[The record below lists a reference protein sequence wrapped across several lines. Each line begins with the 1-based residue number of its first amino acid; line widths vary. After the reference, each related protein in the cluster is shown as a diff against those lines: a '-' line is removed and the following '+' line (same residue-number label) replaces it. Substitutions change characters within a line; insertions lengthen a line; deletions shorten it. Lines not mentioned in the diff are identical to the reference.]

1 MLSKIQPRRLTLQLK
16 KRIREMGF
24 KNVIKKW
31 TCKTVRFRTVEAFN
45 FAPRGNFGPNLAIK
59 IRNFFG

>member
-1 MLSKIQPRRLTLQLK
+1 
-16 KRIREMGF
+16 MGF